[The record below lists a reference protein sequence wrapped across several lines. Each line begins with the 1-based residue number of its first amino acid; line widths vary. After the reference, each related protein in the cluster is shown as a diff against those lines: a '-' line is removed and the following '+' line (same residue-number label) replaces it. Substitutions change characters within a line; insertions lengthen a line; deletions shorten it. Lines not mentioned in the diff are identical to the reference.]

1 MDFYFSYRFKIEYT
15 FIERMKIASKNLHDY
30 VFIKNPLIE
39 ISVWMRSHTY
49 ILRKSISHV
58 YFVPGEQQFVL
69 PKNCKHGW
77 HQTRKKF

>member
-1 MDFYFSYRFKIEYT
+1 
-15 FIERMKIASKNLHDY
+15 MKIASKNLHDY

-58 YFVPGEQQFVL
+58 YFDPGEQQFVL
-69 PKNCKHGW
+69 PKKLQTWLASDSKKILMKNGNICSFFSECK
-77 HQTRKKF
+77 